1 METNLDQA
9 AGCAGGDLVRE
20 GDVELVGAELL
31 REELARDCVAPD
43 LGVRVPASEGE
54 RASEVEPARVSLKM
68 RARESERAG
77 EQERARRRDRESARA
92 RARVS
97 V

>member
-9 AGCAGGDLVRE
+9 AGCAGSDLVRE

-43 LGVRVPASEGE
+43 LRVRVPASEGE
-54 RASEVEPARVSLKM
+54 RASAFERARVSVKM

-77 EQERARRRDRESARA
+77 EQEREREGEIERA
-92 RARVS
+92 RAREPE
-97 V
+97 